1 MMLSTSEKSHYRQK
15 VEYRRKEV
23 EIIRR
28 RFFEI
33 EKIMEPLI
41 KEEEYKENT
50 RYCLENGVSD
60 LDRQNNQL

>member
-28 RFFEI
+28 WFFEI
-33 EKIMEPLI
+33 EKIMEPQI
-41 KEEEYKENT
+41 KEEKFKENT
-50 RYCLENGVSD
+50 RYRLDNGVSE
-60 LDRQNNQL
+60 LDRQNS